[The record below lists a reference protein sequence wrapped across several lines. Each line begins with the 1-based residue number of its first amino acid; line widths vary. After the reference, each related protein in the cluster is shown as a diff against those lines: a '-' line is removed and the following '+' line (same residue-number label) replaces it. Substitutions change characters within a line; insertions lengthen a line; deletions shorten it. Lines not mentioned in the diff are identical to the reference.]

1 MKRLGKNIIKSKKKD
16 ISTLKNTTG
25 TILPIQRLSGGMG
38 RQAGLLLMVI
48 ELKAMFTS
56 VIIIP
61 SMIRT
66 EVDMCTVIKTNGC
79 FQEVFPL
86 SW

>member
-1 MKRLGKNIIKSKKKD
+1 MKRLGKSIIKNKKKD
-16 ISTLKNTTG
+16 ISMFKNTTG
-25 TILPIQRLSGGMG
+25 TTLPIQKSSGGMG
-38 RQAGLLLMVI
+38 HQAGPLLMVI
-48 ELKAMFTS
+48 GLKAMFTS

-66 EVDMCTVIKTNGC
+66 EGDMCTVIKTNGC